1 MFRLKIIR
9 SVFRQTGLGAATS
22 GVLAVYFV
30 CAVIIYVSEPT
41 AITFGDSLW
50 LCFQTMATIGFGD
63 VPADVPLARAV
74 LVALSLVS
82 VFYLAVLTGS
92 FASYCTNIMQSRAKS
107 TVVRMAAQLEHLEGL
122 SRDELAELS
131 RQARDLSRQV
141 LGEEAA
147 TDARGRA
154 HCNEQ

>member
-22 GVLAVYFV
+22 GVLAVYLA
-30 CAVIIYVSEPT
+30 CAVVIYASEPD

-74 LVALSLVS
+74 LVVLSLVS
-82 VFYLAVLTGS
+82 VLYLAVLTGS
-92 FASYCTNIMQSRAKS
+92 FASYCTNDGSFLRLIKS
-107 TVVRMAAQLEHLEGL
+107 GI
-122 SRDELAELS
+122 
-131 RQARDLSRQV
+131 
-141 LGEEAA
+141 
-147 TDARGRA
+147 
-154 HCNEQ
+154 

>member
-9 SVFRQTGLGAATS
+9 SVFRQTGLGAATL
-22 GVLAVYFV
+22 GILAIYLA
-30 CAVIIYVSEPT
+30 CATVIYASEPMT
-41 AITFGDSLW
+41 ITFGDSLW

-74 LVALSLVS
+74 LVVLSLVS

-92 FASYCTNIMQSRAKS
+92 FASYCTNVMQSRAKS
-107 TVVRMAAQLEHLEGL
+107 TVVRMAARLKHLEDL

-131 RQARDLSRQV
+131 RQARDLNRQA
-141 LGEEAA
+141 LGEEA
-147 TDARGRA
+147 TPDAGGKA
-154 HCNEQ
+154 YCDGQ

>member
-9 SVFRQTGLGAATS
+9 SVFRQTGLGAATL
-22 GVLAVYFV
+22 GVLAIYLACATVVY
-30 CAVIIYVSEPT
+30 ASEPT

-74 LVALSLVS
+74 LVVLSLVS
-82 VFYLAVLTGS
+82 VLYLAVLTGS
-92 FASYCTNIMQSRAKS
+92 FASYCTNIMQSRAKN
-107 TVVRMAAQLEHLEGL
+107 TVVRMAAQLEHLEDL
-122 SRDELAELS
+122 NRDELAELS

-141 LGEEAA
+141 SDEEAA
-147 TDARGRA
+147 TDA
-154 HCNEQ
+154 E

>member
-22 GVLAVYFV
+22 GVLAVYLA
-30 CAVIIYVSEPT
+30 CAVVIYASEPD

-74 LVALSLVS
+74 LVVLSLVS
-82 VFYLAVLTGS
+82 VLYLAVLTGS
-92 FASYCTNIMQSRAKS
+92 FASYCTNIMQSRAKN
-107 TVVRMAAQLEHLEGL
+107 TVVRMAARLEHLEDL
-122 SRDELAELS
+122 SRDELVELS
-131 RQARDLSRQV
+131 RQARDISRQV
-141 LGEEAA
+141 LDE
-147 TDARGRA
+147 
-154 HCNEQ
+154 

>member
-22 GVLAVYFV
+22 GVLAVYLA
-30 CAVIIYVSEPT
+30 CAVVIYVSEPD

-74 LVALSLVS
+74 LVVLSLVS
-82 VFYLAVLTGS
+82 VLYLAVLTGS
-92 FASYCTNIMQSRAKS
+92 FVSYCTNIMQSRAKN
-107 TVVRMAAQLEHLEGL
+107 TVVRMAAQLEHLEDL
-122 SRDELAELS
+122 SRDELVELS
-131 RQARDLSRQV
+131 HQARDISRQV
-141 LGEEAA
+141 LDE
-147 TDARGRA
+147 
-154 HCNEQ
+154 

>member
-22 GVLAVYFV
+22 GVLAVYLA
-30 CAVIIYVSEPT
+30 CAVVIYASEPD

-74 LVALSLVS
+74 LVVLSLVS
-82 VFYLAVLTGS
+82 VLYLAVLTGS
-92 FASYCTNIMQSRAKS
+92 FASYCTNIMQSRAKN
-107 TVVRMAAQLEHLEGL
+107 TVVRMAAQLEHLEDL
-122 SRDELAELS
+122 SRDELVELS
-131 RQARDLSRQV
+131 HQARDISRQV
-141 LGEEAA
+141 LDE
-147 TDARGRA
+147 
-154 HCNEQ
+154 